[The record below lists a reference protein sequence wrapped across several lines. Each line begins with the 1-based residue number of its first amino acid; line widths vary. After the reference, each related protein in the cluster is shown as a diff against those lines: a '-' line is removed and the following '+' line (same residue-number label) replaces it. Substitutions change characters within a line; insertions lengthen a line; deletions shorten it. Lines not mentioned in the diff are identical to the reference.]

1 MRNALILVA
10 ALVVACSSSPSS
22 SSDSPTKR
30 PRRGHGPEDVP
41 GADEGAHALPE
52 GSPVAMPRDGM
63 PNDDVHRGARMPRDG
78 AHGGGMPGDDV
89 HGGGGMPSDDVHGGG
104 GMPGGDPHGGGG
116 GAPAAGL
123 AWTAPEGWRSVP
135 PSSSMRVAEWA
146 LPKADGDPEDASLV
160 VFHFPGTGGSVQAN
174 LDRWYTQFE
183 QPDGRPS
190 SEVAR
195 VSTRTVAGMRV
206 TITDVAGTFSGGGMM
221 GGPPSAPQRN
231 FRMVA
236 AIAETDAG
244 PWFFKLIGPG
254 RTVERWRASFDQFV
268 VSLHRP

>member
-10 ALVVACSSSPSS
+10 ALVVACSSPPSS
-22 SSDSPTKR
+22 STDSPTKR

-41 GADEGAHALPE
+41 GDGAHALPE
-52 GSPVAMPRDGM
+52 GSPVAMPREGM
-63 PNDDVHRGARMPRDG
+63 PNDDVHRGAGMPRDG

-89 HGGGGMPSDDVHGGG
+89 HGGS
-104 GMPGGDPHGGGG
+104 GMPGDDAHGGGG

-146 LPKADGDPEDASLV
+146 LAKADGDPEDASLV

-183 QPDGRPS
+183 QPDG
-190 SEVAR
+190 EA
-195 VSTRTVAGMRV
+195 
-206 TITDVAGTFSGGGMM
+206 
-221 GGPPSAPQRN
+221 QQ
-231 FRMVA
+231 A
-236 AIAETDAG
+236 AA
-244 PWFFKLIGPG
+244 
-254 RTVERWRASFDQFV
+254 Q
-268 VSLHRP
+268 